1 LEHGPEWQLDLTSIV
16 VGVFLRAELAKAQ
29 QNAAA
34 LTQQV
39 QSLTR
44 DGDALREQV
53 RALHEELQRQY
64 AEQQAREKSFL
75 EQQQRASRS
84 FEKMQQHK
92 DEQLAAQSSQIA
104 ALQEENTQ
112 VGMYRRLG
120 GGLRRVR
127 EA

>member
-1 LEHGPEWQLDLTSIV
+1 MEHGPEWQLDLTSIV